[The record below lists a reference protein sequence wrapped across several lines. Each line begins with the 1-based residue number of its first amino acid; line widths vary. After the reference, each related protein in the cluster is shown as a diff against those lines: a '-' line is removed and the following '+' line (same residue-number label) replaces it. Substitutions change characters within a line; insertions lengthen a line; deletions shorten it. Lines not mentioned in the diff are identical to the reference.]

1 MTVHTQPDYQ
11 IKASTPTPDSYPSGP
26 MPDSFSEEPFLPD
39 YESRRRAFF
48 EHILK
53 NPTPANTKAAWHEL
67 ARLAAGGVPHEGIF
81 HAALDFIDVRKD
93 CSDFV
98 LHGIVRL
105 LYQFG
110 DRGQQTIDRPR
121 STVSGQVLS
130 RARATVLNF
139 KYFPNEPGIDS
150 LCTWTENHYILFTS
164 AAYLAGQMYPDEVFT
179 NSGET
184 GKQKV
189 ELNRKRI
196 LRWLDLRFHTGFSE
210 WLSHVYYDEDLTALL
225 ALYDFAE
232 DEEIR
237 HKAEMILDLLVF
249 DMALNSFKGVF
260 GSTHGRAYENT
271 KKWASNEGTT
281 DTSKL
286 LFGTGVF
293 SGFDNMSAIAFAL
306 SNYRV
311 PEVIE
316 TIANDSHL
324 KGDCHLENRQRM
336 GIKLNEMEKWGL
348 HPDNFE
354 DGMLYLTLEAYLHPR
369 TIANTIK
376 MFDTCNWWENS
387 FLNDFKPYRV
397 FLKAF
402 GALGG
407 LPLLARF
414 LERDVCRNT
423 REEVNIYTYKTSD
436 YMLSTAQDYRKG
448 FGGDQQHIW
457 QATLGADAVCFT
469 THPAKIEGVTPNYWA
484 GNGILPKAAQ
494 YKNVAIIIYNIEKIP
509 ALYVPIRH
517 FFTHAWLP
525 KDKFD
530 EVIEKKNWI
539 FARKGDGYLA
549 LRSRN
554 PYFWTND
561 DMSLRASDYQRAKQ
575 SPVKQESANDGRL
588 LRRQELASRTPA
600 PSASLRE
607 CEADVAGGARD
618 DIDNEVIAN
627 GAQNIWICQMGCK
640 AEDGEFAEFVEKV
653 SAAGITFRGMNVE
666 YQSPGIGSV
675 RFGWDQA
682 LSVDNVQIQLND
694 YRRYE
699 NPYSQT
705 EFNADEIKVTAGEH
719 ALTLNWKTGERK
731 NQ

>member
-11 IKASTPTPDSYPSGP
+11 IRATSSAPATYPSTPQ
-26 MPDSFSEEPFLPD
+26 PDSFSDQPFLPD
-39 YESRRRAFF
+39 YESRRAAFF

-53 NPTPANTKAAWHEL
+53 NPAPANTKPAWHEL
-67 ARLAAGGVPHEGIF
+67 ARLAAGGTPHEGIL
-81 HAALDFIDVRKD
+81 HAALDFIDARKD

-98 LHGIVRL
+98 LHGILRL
-105 LYQFG
+105 LFQES
-110 DRGQQTIDRPR
+110 RGQRAETSHLLSTHLFTKAKRTI
-121 STVSGQVLS
+121 
-130 RARATVLNF
+130 LNF

-164 AAYLAGQMYPDEVFT
+164 AAYLAGQMYLDEVFT

-225 ALYDFAE
+225 ALYDFAA

-237 HKAEMILDLLVF
+237 QKSEMILDLLLF
-249 DMALNSFKGVF
+249 DMALNSFKGIF

-286 LFGTGVF
+286 LFGTGIF

-311 PEVIE
+311 PKVIE
-316 TIANDSHL
+316 HVAQNAILRH
-324 KGDCHLENRQRM
+324 ENKQRI
-336 GIKLNEMEKWGL
+336 GIKLAEMEKWGL

-369 TIANTIK
+369 TIKNTLR

-387 FLNDFKPYRV
+387 FLSDFKPYRGL
-397 FLKAF
+397 LKTL

-423 REEVNIYTYKTSD
+423 REEVNIYTYKTPD

-448 FGGDQQHIW
+448 YGGDQQHIW
-457 QATLGADAVCFT
+457 QATLGQDAVCFT

-484 GNGILPKAAQ
+484 GNGMLPRAAQ
-494 YKNVAIIIYNIEKIP
+494 YKNVTIAIYNIEKIP
-509 ALYVPIRH
+509 ALYVPIKH

-530 EVIEKKNWI
+530 EVVEKKGWI
-539 FARKGDGYLA
+539 FARKGEGYLA
-549 LRSRN
+549 LRSQN
-554 PYFWTND
+554 SYVW
-561 DMSLRASDYQRAKQ
+561 
-575 SPVKQESANDGRL
+575 
-588 LRRQELASRTPA
+588 RTYRTKTGDPKGFSK
-600 PSASLRE
+600 PLGS
-607 CEADVAGGARD
+607 
-618 DIDNEVIAN
+618 DNEIIAD
-627 GAQNIWICQMGCK
+627 GAQNIWICQMGRK
-640 AEDGEFAEFVEKV
+640 AEDDEFAEFVDKV
-653 SAAGITFRGMNVE
+653 SSAQIKFNSMNVE
-666 YQSPGIGSV
+666 YQSPSIGAV
-675 RFGWDQA
+675 RFGWDGQ
-682 LSVDNVQIQLND
+682 LSVNGVEIQLRD
-694 YRRYE
+694 YPRYG

-705 EFNADEIKVTAGEH
+705 EFNSDEIKIAADGHE
-719 ALTLNWKTGERK
+719 LILNWKSGERK
-731 NQ
+731 TS